1 MSLRLS
7 EIFVYPIKSLGG
19 VSVHQSVVEPR
30 GLQYDRRMMLVN
42 EHGEF
47 LTQRNYSRMA
57 LLKTSFGENSV
68 VVTNSLNN
76 ESISIDLTRVS
87 EESVDVIIWNDTC
100 TALKVSAVADDF
112 FSEYLGLNCSLVY
125 MPETE
130 KRIVDKERKYVD
142 DEQLVSFADG
152 YPFLIIGQSSLDDL
166 NKRLASPVPINRFR
180 PNFVFTGGDA
190 FEEDNWKDFFIG
202 NLKFR
207 AVKPCD
213 RCVITTTN
221 QETAERNEEPLK
233 TLSTFRKFGNKVLFG
248 MNVISYSTG
257 AVSVGDKINLQ
268 SGN

>member
-112 FSEYLGLNCSLVY
+112 FLN
-125 MPETE
+125 
-130 KRIVDKERKYVD
+130 IW
-142 DEQLVSFADG
+142 A
-152 YPFLIIGQSSLDDL
+152 
-166 NKRLASPVPINRFR
+166 
-180 PNFVFTGGDA
+180 
-190 FEEDNWKDFFIG
+190 
-202 NLKFR
+202 
-207 AVKPCD
+207 
-213 RCVITTTN
+213 
-221 QETAERNEEPLK
+221 
-233 TLSTFRKFGNKVLFG
+233 
-248 MNVISYSTG
+248 
-257 AVSVGDKINLQ
+257 
-268 SGN
+268 